1 MSNVVTN
8 LHPPPRRNIH
18 NLNSLRFEFRMCLN
32 TDNTISISILV
43 NLFSSYAHNI
53 LNYNVPFMLVSF
65 CVFAF
70 LRALFMHNERWREE
84 RIQLLFLVA
93 IYGIFLTRLQTNL
106 RFLFSDERISFAFAF
121 VSLIDFCNNFALL
134 HTTRKKEKK
143 ANEFLYRDY
152 GQEKWLWEVTVKVF
166 QNSI

>member
-18 NLNSLRFEFRMCLN
+18 NLDSLRFEFRMCLN

-93 IYGIFLTRLQTNL
+93 IYGIFS
-106 RFLFSDERISFAFAF
+106 FLFFDVEADQSAVF
-121 VSLIDFCNNFALL
+121 VFWWANFFCLCFC
-134 HTTRKKEKK
+134 
-143 ANEFLYRDY
+143 FLDWFL
-152 GQEKWLWEVTVKVF
+152 Q
-166 QNSI
+166 